1 MPHSEVNAGNVLG
14 EAVNILRT
22 TVSEAA
28 QAVKLK
34 RESQGTLFMEK
45 EWWRLA
51 PMVTTI
57 YYFEHRQLTAIRFFS
72 PYTLHTKI

>member
-1 MPHSEVNAGNVLG
+1 VDKGKGLNKVFNSVHFLRMPHSEVNAGNVLG

-51 PMVTTI
+51 PMVTI
-57 YYFEHRQLTAIRFFS
+57 Y
-72 PYTLHTKI
+72 